1 MKIGILGG
9 SFNPAHMGH
18 IKISLSAIELL
29 NLDKVYW
36 LITEQNPLKSS
47 KEYLPLDLRIKKAKN
62 IIDKNSIE
70 IISTEEKTKSN
81 YIIDNLRYIKLN
93 NAGQFIFLMGADS
106 FISLDK
112 WKNYDD
118 IIQEF
123 PIAIFN
129 RNGLDDQVI
138 NGYIGKRYKKFRLNY
153 NSRRLLYEKNPSWIF
168 IQDFNE
174 NISSTEIR
182 LEK

>member
-1 MKIGILGG
+1 
-9 SFNPAHMGH
+9 
-18 IKISLSAIELL
+18 
-29 NLDKVYW
+29 
-36 LITEQNPLKSS
+36 
-47 KEYLPLDLRIKKAKN
+47 
-62 IIDKNSIE
+62 
-70 IISTEEKTKSN
+70 
-81 YIIDNLRYIKLN
+81 
-93 NAGQFIFLMGADS
+93 MGADS

-112 WKNYDD
+112 WKDYEN
-118 IIQEF
+118 IFEEV

-153 NSRRLLYEKNPSWIF
+153 NSRGLLYEKNPSWIF
-168 IQDFNE
+168 IQDFDE

>member
-9 SFNPAHMGH
+9 SFNPAHLGH
-18 IKISLSAIELL
+18 IKISLTAIELL
-29 NLDKVYW
+29 KLDKIYW

-62 IIDKNSIE
+62 IIDKNNIE

-81 YIIDNLRYIKLN
+81 YAIDNLRYIKLN
-93 NAGQFIFLMGADS
+93 NADQFIFLMGADS

-112 WKNYDD
+112 WKDYDD

-153 NSRRLLYEKNPSWIF
+153 NSRGLLYEKNPSWIF
-168 IQDFNE
+168 IQDFDE